1 MKKQSKV
8 YSALAV
14 MAITTMMVASPCF
27 ATDKEKTTTKDTQ
40 SKEVGTMKG
49 GYSILGSKLIGMDVK
64 NPQGEN
70 LGEIKDIVI
79 DSTGKVRYAAI
90 SYGGFLGMGDN
101 MYAVPLEAFTFER
114 DEGWFYDDVVVI
126 LDVREDQLK
135 DEEGF
140 DDEKWPNLDDEGY
153 RRDLDTRYN
162 VKRDR

>member
-14 MAITTMMVASPCF
+14 MAITTMMVTSPCF
-27 ATDKEKTTTKDTQ
+27 ATDKEKTTTKGTQ
-40 SKEVGTMKG
+40 SKEVATMKG

-101 MYAVPLEAFTFER
+101 MYAVPLEAFTFKR
-114 DEGWFYDDVVVI
+114 DEGWFYDDVIVI
-126 LDVREDQLK
+126 LDVKEDQLK

-140 DDEKWPNLDDEGY
+140 NNENWPNLDDEGY